1 MCLIE
6 TVCLNF
12 HSYINIPTKIINMNY
27 LKFGLDV
34 AKRKKNIYTSNI
46 INNGKLEYLKLF
58 LLNNFNFHFSNN
70 KLYIK
75 LFKFFFF
82 SFFFF

>member
-1 MCLIE
+1 MLIFIK
-6 TVCLNF
+6 V
-12 HSYINIPTKIINMNY
+12 KITNMNY

-34 AKRKKNIYTSNI
+34 AKKKKKSIYTSNINYI

-58 LLNNFNFHFSNN
+58 LLNNFNFHFISK

-75 LFKFFFF
+75 LFKFF
-82 SFFFF
+82 SFFF